1 MKNNIKTVDEIKE
14 TLNLTIC
21 ELAQIEPENWLT
33 PLTGYQAD
41 KLKRA
46 IELLNEVD
54 ESLKAQERI
63 TPADLYTVDLII
75 SACQQ

>member
-1 MKNNIKTVDEIKE
+1 MKEIKTTAEIKE
-14 TLNLTIC
+14 TLNLVIS
-21 ELAQIEPENWLT
+21 ELTQIDTQNWLT
-33 PLTGYQAD
+33 PITGYQEE
-41 KLKRA
+41 KLTRA
-46 IELLNEVD
+46 MQLLNEVN